1 MAEDAKGGLPVLS
14 FRDAAAF
21 EAWLAAHPA
30 APGVWI
36 KLAKQGSGATTL
48 SKDEAIDCALMH
60 GWIDGQIGRWDDVFH
75 VTRFTPRKA
84 GSRWSRLNCSRVE
97 RLLAAG
103 QMTAAGLAQVEAA
116 QADGRWAA
124 AYPSASAAEI
134 PEDFCFAMSP
144 EAAAAFAALDGA
156 NRYAMLYRL
165 HHAKDRAQVIER
177 LLRML
182 ASSETFHPLRKAAR
196 RQPARENSTP
206 S

>member
-103 QMTAAGLAQVEAA
+103 RMTAVGLAHVEAA
-116 QADGRWAA
+116 KADGRWAA
-124 AYPSASAAEI
+124 AYPPASAAEI
-134 PEDFCFAMSP
+134 PEDFRSAMGR

-165 HHAKDRAQVIER
+165 HHANDRAAMIDR

-182 ASSETFHPLRKAAR
+182 AAGETFHPPRKAAR
-196 RQPARENSTP
+196 RPSSGRGSTTA
-206 S
+206 